1 MTSTF
6 LRYLQGLNWALLAVA
21 ATFTA
26 VLPVVCLLIYV
37 HLDEAPRYQA
47 SFDYVLKITT
57 VFVMLLAAA
66 AVAVWTHQRQHFL
79 RWPAELVL
87 LGAVVYV
94 FLFVSPK

>member
-6 LRYLQGLNWALLAVA
+6 LRYLQGVNWALLAVA

-47 SFDYVLKITT
+47 SFDYVFKITML
-57 VFVMLLAAA
+57 FLMLLVVAAA
-66 AVAVWTHQRQHFL
+66 AVWTHRRQHFL
-79 RWPAELVL
+79 RWPAEVL
-87 LGAVVYV
+87 LLAAVVYV
-94 FLFVSPK
+94 LLFVSPK